1 MWRKFAKEASSRK
14 IKFSA
19 FKFSHTGSI
28 TSPHTQTLF
37 NSPYPLMD
45 SLRLGVLS
53 AQKHNLGR
61 SHFAQSVNT
70 LSLRSYASIA
80 EAIASTD
87 DADSDLSGSEEIQE
101 LIDQIS
107 KESDYKTG
115 SSLSSFN
122 KQPKKMV
129 AGMGSGKY
137 YMLKRR
143 QIKME
148 TEAWEQAAKEYQE
161 LLTDMCEQKLAPN
174 LPYVKSLFLGWFEP
188 LRDAITKD
196 QETCR
201 ENYRLTHAPYIDKLP
216 ADMMAVITMH
226 KLVGLLMTN
235 VGEVGSVRVVQAA
248 CQIGEAIENEARIHR
263 FLESTKKKKNLTDEK
278 LEGASDPKEQE
289 NLRKKVTNLIKKQ
302 KLQQVKGILKG
313 RDDSKPWGQE
323 AHVKVGCRLIQLLTE
338 TAYIQPPVDQLGD
351 SPLDVRPAF
360 VHCLKNITKDAQKGR
375 RYGVIECDPLVL
387 KGIEK
392 TARHMVI
399 PYMPMLVPPLNWT
412 GNDDRSMRS
421 WIEFSVFLA
430 GSNSSLDLSSNYIK
444 GACVPEEAIEQEP
457 VTEVLKQLPT
467 QPVCASVCGSS
478 HTTTSPC
485 LEISCY
491 QQLFLLQVQSFQQL
505 CHLPPGYWYD
515 QGAYLFLPSYVMRTH
530 GARQQRES
538 VKRTPKSQL
547 EPVFEALDTLGN
559 TKWRVNKRLLG
570 VIDRMWASGGCL
582 AGLVD
587 REDVPLPEELDTE
600 DEAEIRKWKW
610 KVKAVKKENSERH
623 SQRCDVELKLA
634 VARKMKDEEG
644 FYYPHNLD
652 FRGRAYPMHPYL
664 NHLGSDL
671 CRGILEFAE
680 GRPLGKSGLRWLK
693 IHLANLYAGGV
704 DKLSYEGRV
713 AFTENHLDDIF
724 DSADRPLEGKRWW
737 LGAEDPLQCLA
748 ACINVAEAMRSSS
761 PETTISHIPVHMDG
775 SCNGLQHYA
784 ALGRDKLG
792 AAAVN
797 LVGGDK
803 PADVYSGIAA
813 RVLEIMQHDAEK
825 DPATNPAA
833 SHAKILIDQVDRKLV
848 KQTVMT
854 SVYGVTYIGARD
866 QIKKR
871 LKERDAIADDTAL
884 FAAACYT
891 AKTTLTALEE
901 MFEAARSIMN
911 WLGECAKEKSLDPG
925 VPVFLTDNLETT
937 LLNVIAAENR
947 PVRWTTPL
955 GLHVVQPY
963 RILGRH
969 LIKTSLQILALQRE
983 TDKVMAKRQR
993 TAFPPN
999 FVHSLDGSHMMMTAV
1014 ACKRAGLNFAGVHDS
1029 YWTHACDVDEMNRIL
1044 REKFVELYE
1053 KPILENL
1060 LESFQKSFPNL
1071 NFPPL
1076 PERGDFDLR
1085 EVLDSPYFFN

>member
-28 TSPHTQTLF
+28 TPPHTQTLF

-45 SLRLGVLS
+45 SHRLGVLS
-53 AQKHNLGR
+53 AQKQNLGR
-61 SHFAQSVNT
+61 SHFAQSAST
-70 LSLRSYASIA
+70 LSLRSYASVA

-87 DADSDLSGSEEIQE
+87 DGDSDLSGSEEIQE

-107 KESDYKTG
+107 KESDCITG

-235 VGEVGSVRVVQAA
+235 AGEVGSVRVVQAA

-278 LEGASDPKEQE
+278 LEGATDPKEQE
-289 NLRKKVTNLIKKQ
+289 KLRKKVTNLIKKQ
-302 KLQQVKGILKG
+302 KLQQVRGILKG
-313 RDDSKPWGQE
+313 QDDSKPWGQE

-412 GNDDRSMRS
+412 G
-421 WIEFSVFLA
+421 
-430 GSNSSLDLSSNYIK
+430 
-444 GACVPEEAIEQEP
+444 
-457 VTEVLKQLPT
+457 
-467 QPVCASVCGSS
+467 
-478 HTTTSPC
+478 
-485 LEISCY
+485 
-491 QQLFLLQVQSFQQL
+491 
-505 CHLPPGYWYD
+505 YD

-538 VKRTPKSQL
+538 VRRTPKSQL
-547 EPVFEALDTLGN
+547 EPVFEALDTLGH

-600 DEAEIRKWKW
+600 DEAEIRKRKW

-680 GRPLGKSGLRWLK
+680 GRPLGKSGLHWLK

-737 LGAEDPLQCLA
+737 LGAEDPFQCLA

-797 LVGGDK
+797 LVGGGK

-813 RVLEIMQHDAEK
+813 RVLEIMQNDAEK

-833 SHAKILIDQVDRKLV
+833 LHAKILIDQVDRKLV

-891 AKTTLTALEE
+891 AKVRKQSFNVYACLTWFKLIFFLHEQTTLTALEE

-911 WLGECAKEKSLDPG
+911 WLGECAK
-925 VPVFLTDNLETT
+925 
-937 LLNVIAAENR
+937 VIAAENR

-955 GLHVVQPY
+955 GLPVVQPY

-1014 ACKRAGLNFAGVHDS
+1014 ACKKKGLNFAGVHDS

-1053 KPILENL
+1053 RPILENL
-1060 LESFQKSFPNL
+1060 LESFQKSFPKL